1 MDRMAQPRWKT
12 TIYSETATQRSTE
25 RDIALKTG
33 TTTLDPQH
41 LKVKD
46 TEQEINL
53 TKNSYINI
61 RIQKNSSIHKLIFK
75 TQQTIRSHKLK
86 LLRPFLTTPTQK
98 SLKQLLGFLNLH

>member
-12 TIYSETATQRSTE
+12 TIYSETATQKSTE

-33 TTTLDPQH
+33 TTTLDPRH

-61 RIQKNSSIHKLIFK
+61 RIQKTAQFINSFLRHSRLYGLI
-75 TQQTIRSHKLK
+75 
-86 LLRPFLTTPTQK
+86 
-98 SLKQLLGFLNLH
+98 N